1 MSAQNNVVRD
11 IENRDIEIL
20 KMNFHRRHFLGSSL
34 LAFSST
40 LMDALTTPL
49 WRWRRSLTLQ
59 SAPAANATSANATSA
74 VQFVDVGREAG
85 LNVPNVW
92 GGVDHKRYIIEA
104 KGSGLAFFDYDND
117 GWLDIYLTN
126 GTRIDE
132 KWAPVKA
139 PTSQLFKNN
148 RDGTFTNVTEKS
160 GLARTGWQTGV
171 CVGDYDND
179 GWDDLFCCFWGHNI
193 LFHNNGDGTFG
204 DVTRKAGL
212 YNEQVR
218 WGAGCTFL
226 DYDRDGSLDLFVCN
240 YVKFDLAQAAASA
253 GAASCQWKGIPVM
266 CGPRGLIGD
275 TNLLYHNDGDGTF
288 TDVSEKAGILKPGAR
303 FSITAVSYDFDND
316 GWPDIYVAV
325 DSEPSMLFH
334 NNHDGTFTDI
344 GVIAGCAYSEA
355 GHEQAG
361 MGVAVGDYDC
371 DGWLD
376 IFKTNFTDDTCNLYH
391 NNGDGTFSDVTFP
404 SGIAVNSRYVAWG
417 CGFLDYD
424 NDGWADLMQIN
435 GHVYPEIAGH
445 DVGQT
450 YKNPRIVYRN
460 MGNGQFKDVSAV
472 MGPGIS
478 EHFSSRGAAFGD
490 YDNDG
495 DVDVLVLNMNDLPSL
510 LRNDGGNKQNW
521 IKIKLIGTKCN
532 RTAIGARVRVVTGDH
547 AQMDEVH
554 SGSSVMSQGD
564 LRLHFGIG
572 KAETVDVIEVKWPT
586 TGKLERFPQVK
597 ANQILTI
604 REGSGIVAGP
614 RPATR

>member
-1 MSAQNNVVRD
+1 
-11 IENRDIEIL
+11 
-20 KMNFHRRHFLGSSL
+20 MNLQRRHFLGSSL

-40 LMDALTTPL
+40 LLDALTTPL
-49 WRWRRSLTLQ
+49 SRWRRSLVLQ
-59 SAPAANATSANATSA
+59 SAAGANAAGANAASP
-74 VQFVDVGREAG
+74 VQFVDVAREAG

-126 GTRIDE
+126 GTRLDE
-132 KWAPVKA
+132 KWAPGKA

-193 LFHNNGDGTFG
+193 LFRNNGDGTFS

-240 YVKFDLAQAAASA
+240 YVKFDLEQAAANS

-275 TNLLYHNDGDGTF
+275 TNLLYHNNGDGTF

-371 DGWLD
+371 DGWFD

-445 DVGQT
+445 EVGQT

-460 MGNGQFKDVSAV
+460 MGNGQFKDVSAA

-532 RTAIGARVRVVTGDH
+532 RTAIGARVRVVTGEH

-572 KAETVDVIEVKWPT
+572 KAETVDIIEVKWPT

-604 REGSGIVAGP
+604 REGSGIVANV
-614 RPATR
+614 RPTTK